1 MRSAEGFADS
11 HLHTRITNVAFER
24 EAAFK
29 EAARTADD
37 PPYTATATLWKVEET
52 ASNV

>member
-1 MRSAEGFADS
+1 MRGSNKVRLSA
-11 HLHTRITNVAFER
+11 HTRITNVAFER

-29 EAARTADD
+29 EAAPTPDD